1 MRTFPLVCL
10 LCLFINIEIK
20 FLFHSL
26 RLLFPTTKM
35 RILSRLLIPRH
46 STHSYLI
53 KQLLELCSASV
64 VDALL
69 QSRLYKSVN
78 TKTYFSMGKK
88 KKKNI
93 KKTEICFNHSLSLS
107 YLDCYTRVIHISCTF
122 SISQYVLKNNLYSLH
137 P

>member
-88 KKKNI
+88 KKKHQEN
-93 KKTEICFNHSLSLS
+93 
-107 YLDCYTRVIHISCTF
+107 R
-122 SISQYVLKNNLYSLH
+122 NLFQS
-137 P
+137 